1 MEGMQGAFFSQQRG
15 PRMHLSLGTV
25 VAVLTAVFS
34 LIDVDLAV
42 AAERDKRQ
50 LKMSDAQRQF
60 IIKAFAEV
68 VPEAGAP
75 DISSYPEGAYA
86 AKAVRGGVH
95 VYVDRTRAG
104 EVTAQYTSTGPNA
117 SRGVSKADRLGNGFS
132 QTLFGPTGD
141 RSAEYAA
148 SRLARMLAPPLP

>member
-1 MEGMQGAFFSQQRG
+1 
-15 PRMHLSLGTV
+15 MHLSLGTV